1 MGTVPGTWGLSLLCK
16 ITFFADRNGSNDTL
30 SEIFVLLLSQNKQEM
45 ASISDIIMQQVKA
58 SAGNVSVPSNIK
70 DKVVGGLKDSILG
83 SLTQT
88 ATKSGGIEQISQL
101 LTGKT
106 KAESSPVTALAT
118 QLFAKNVTSKLGLS
132 SDTGSAFSNLIP
144 KVMGNISGFIKDK
157 DGDGDLNDILLSL
170 KGEKSAEKSSGSSIL
185 GAATS
190 ILGGFLKKK

>member
-1 MGTVPGTWGLSLLCK
+1 
-16 ITFFADRNGSNDTL
+16 
-30 SEIFVLLLSQNKQEM
+30 M

-70 DKVVGGLKDSILG
+70 DKVMGGLKDSILG

-144 KVMGNISGFIKDK
+144 KVMGNISGFIKDR
-157 DGDGDLNDILLSL
+157 DGDGDVDLNDILLSL